1 MTVASRDGMIHPQP
15 PNGDVSRGPSPPR
28 NRPCGAP
35 VSPPPAPATPPVPG
49 WRRNLVFIWIGV
61 FVGLMGA
68 NFVFP
73 FIPFFI
79 QELGVTQ
86 ESRVAFYTGVT
97 ASATGLSLTL
107 TAPLWGS
114 LADRFG
120 RKPMFLRALIGAG
133 VLIGAM
139 GIAQAVW
146 QLILLRFLMGAF
158 AGTMGAAAAL
168 VAATTPKEQVGRAL
182 GTLQTGQFTAN
193 MLGPVLGG
201 LVAANLG
208 IRESFIFCAALY
220 GIAAILVYLFV
231 REIPSQ
237 AHGGPA
243 ATSQH
248 RSEGNLLENLRV
260 VIRERQIVLVLLFL
274 FVLWLST
281 TFVRPV
287 MPLSID
293 GFAARTSGEG
303 RVHLQLASL
312 AWDMRKEAAT
322 GIVFAVIGLTSTIAA
337 LSVAPLGERFGY
349 RNTVVAAAL
358 VTGILYPLL
367 ALAQSLLAFMLLFGA
382 VGLFQGAMVP
392 GTNALI
398 AAGTPDGKQGSAF
411 GLAASM
417 QSMAL
422 LLGPLGGGL
431 TSGISGIGAVYIVI
445 GSILLLAALAA
456 AALIREPAVFQARR
470 QQAAAN

>member
-1 MTVASRDGMIHPQP
+1 MAGA
-15 PNGDVSRGPSPPR
+15 
-28 NRPCGAP
+28 RPA
-35 VSPPPAPATPPVPG
+35 VHAAPG

-79 QELGVTQ
+79 QDLGVTD
-86 ESRVAFYTGVT
+86 ESRVAFYTGIT

-120 RKPMFLRALIGAG
+120 RKPMFLRALVGAG
-133 VLIGAM
+133 LLIGIM

-146 QLILLRFLMGAF
+146 QLIILRFLMGAF

-182 GTLQTGQFTAN
+182 GTLQTGQFAAN

-201 LVAANLG
+201 IVASSLG

-220 GIAAILVYLFV
+220 GIAAILVFFFV
-231 REIPSQ
+231 SETPVAGSEP
-237 AHGGPA
+237 GPA
-243 ATSQH
+243 AR
-248 RSEGNLLENLRV
+248 RSEGSLLENLRV
-260 VIRERQIVLVLLFL
+260 VIGERQVVLVLLFL

-293 GFAARTSGEG
+293 KFATAAPGDG
-303 RVHLQLASL
+303 RVHLELPGG
-312 AWDMRKEAAT
+312 AWDLRKEAAT

-358 VTGILYPLL
+358 ITGLLYPLV
-367 ALAQSLLAFMLLFGA
+367 ALAQGLTAFLLLFGA

-422 LLGPLGGGL
+422 LLGPLGGGF
-431 TSGISGIGAVYIVI
+431 TSGVGGIGAVYIVI
-445 GSILLLAALAA
+445 GVILVLAALAA
-456 AALIREPAVFQARR
+456 AMLVREPEVFAGRRRAPARV
-470 QQAAAN
+470 

>member
-1 MTVASRDGMIHPQP
+1 MPVRT
-15 PNGDVSRGPSPPR
+15 SPPDGR
-28 NRPCGAP
+28 
-35 VSPPPAPATPPVPG
+35 S
-49 WRRNLVFIWIGV
+49 WKRNLVFVWIGV

-73 FIPFFI
+73 FIPFYI
-79 QELGVTQ
+79 QELGVSDKS
-86 ESRVAFYTGVT
+86 EVAFYTGLT

-107 TAPLWGS
+107 TAPIWGA

-133 VLIGAM
+133 VLIGVM

-146 QLILLRFLMGAF
+146 QLVLLRFLMGAF

-168 VAATTPKEQVGRAL
+168 VAASTPREKVGYAL

-193 MLGPVLGG
+193 MLGPVIGG

-220 GIAAILVYLFV
+220 VVAAVLVYLFV
-231 REIPSQ
+231 REGTP
-237 AHGGPA
+237 GGGAEGEEP
-243 ATSQH
+243 QH
-248 RSEGNLLENLRV
+248 HASGGLLENLRV
-260 VIRERQIVLVLLFL
+260 VVKERQVVLMLLLL

-293 GFAARTSGEG
+293 EFAEG
-303 RVHLQLASL
+303 TANGADRVHFEVFGWEANL
-312 AWDMRKEAAT
+312 KEEAAT
-322 GIVFAVIGLTSTIAA
+322 GLVFSVIGLTSTIAA
-337 LSVAPLGERFGY
+337 FALAPLGERIGY
-349 RNTVVAAAL
+349 RNVVAGAAL
-358 VTGILYPLL
+358 VTGILYPTV
-367 ALAQSLLAFMLLFGA
+367 ALAGSLPAFMLLLGA
-382 VGLFQGAMVP
+382 VGIFQGAMVP

-398 AAGTPDGKQGSAF
+398 AASAPDGKQGSAF

-422 LLGPLGGGL
+422 LLGPIGGGL
-431 TSGISGIGAVYIVI
+431 TSGFGGIGMVYVTIGVI
-445 GSILLLAALAA
+445 LVGASIAAAL
-456 AALIREPAVFQARR
+456 LIREPKGFGVTKRAEGVR
-470 QQAAAN
+470 

>member
-1 MTVASRDGMIHPQP
+1 
-15 PNGDVSRGPSPPR
+15 VSAAHSPA
-28 NRPCGAP
+28 GAP
-35 VSPPPAPATPPVPG
+35 APG

-79 QELGVTQ
+79 QDLGVTE
-86 ESRVAFYTGVT
+86 ESRVAFYTGIT

-146 QLILLRFLMGAF
+146 QLIILRFLMGAF

-193 MLGPVLGG
+193 MLGPVIGG
-201 LVAANLG
+201 VVAANLG

-220 GIAAILVYLFV
+220 GIAAVLVYLFV
-231 REIPSQ
+231 REVPIE
-237 AHGGPA
+237 AGEGPA
-243 ATSQH
+243 APR
-248 RSEGNLLENLRV
+248 RSEGNLIENLRI
-260 VIRERQIVLVLLFL
+260 VIRERQVVLVLLFL

-293 GFAARTSGEG
+293 GFAASSPGER
-303 RVHLQLASL
+303 RVHLELGSF

-349 RNTVVAAAL
+349 RNTVVGAAL
-358 VTGILYPLL
+358 ITGILYPLV
-367 ALAQSLLAFMLLFGA
+367 ALAHSLLAFMLLFGA

-422 LLGPLGGGL
+422 LLGPLGGGF
-431 TSGISGIGAVYIVI
+431 TSGIGGIGAVYVVI
-445 GSILLLAALAA
+445 GIILVLAAGAA
-456 AALIREPAVFQARR
+456 ALLIREPAAFQAKRR
-470 QQAAAN
+470 PAAAG

>member
-1 MTVASRDGMIHPQP
+1 MTMPARAASPDGR
-15 PNGDVSRGPSPPR
+15 S
-28 NRPCGAP
+28 
-35 VSPPPAPATPPVPG
+35 
-49 WRRNLVFIWIGV
+49 WKRNLVFVWIGV

-73 FIPFFI
+73 FIPFYI
-79 QELGVTQ
+79 QELGVSDKS
-86 ESRVAFYTGVT
+86 EVAFYTGLT

-107 TAPLWGS
+107 TAPIWGAM
-114 LADRFG
+114 ADRFG

-133 VLIGAM
+133 VLIGVM

-146 QLILLRFLMGAF
+146 QLVLLRFLMGAF

-168 VAATTPKEQVGRAL
+168 VAASTPREKVGYAL

-193 MLGPVLGG
+193 MLGPVIGG

-220 GIAAILVYLFV
+220 VIAAVLVYLFV
-231 REIPSQ
+231 REGTP
-237 AHGGPA
+237 GGGA
-243 ATSQH
+243 
-248 RSEGNLLENLRV
+248 EGEEPPRHASGGLMENLRMV
-260 VIRERQIVLVLLFL
+260 VKERQVVLMLLLL

-293 GFAARTSGEG
+293 EFAEATSKGAD
-303 RVHLQLASL
+303 RVHFEVFGWEADL
-312 AWDMRKEAAT
+312 KEEAAT
-322 GIVFAVIGLTSTIAA
+322 GLVFSVIGLTSTIAA
-337 LSVAPLGERFGY
+337 FALAPLGERIGY
-349 RNTVVAAAL
+349 RNVVAGAAL
-358 VTGILYPLL
+358 VTGILYPTV
-367 ALAQSLLAFMLLFGA
+367 ALAGNLPAFMLLLGA
-382 VGLFQGAMVP
+382 VGIFQGAMVP

-398 AAGTPDGKQGSAF
+398 AASAPDGKQGSAF

-422 LLGPLGGGL
+422 LLGPIGGGL
-431 TSGISGIGAVYIVI
+431 TSGFGGIGAVYVTIGVI
-445 GSILLLAALAA
+445 LVGASIAAAL
-456 AALIREPAVFQARR
+456 LIREPKGFG
-470 QQAAAN
+470 AAKRAEGVG

>member
-1 MTVASRDGMIHPQP
+1 MTMPSTAAH
-15 PNGDVSRGPSPPR
+15 GDA
-28 NRPCGAP
+28 GA
-35 VSPPPAPATPPVPG
+35 
-49 WRRNLVFIWIGV
+49 WKRNLVFIWIGV

-73 FIPFFI
+73 FIPFYI
-79 QELGVTQ
+79 KELGVKDQ
-86 ESRVAFYTGVT
+86 SQVAFYTGLT

-107 TAPLWGS
+107 TAPIWGA

-133 VLIGAM
+133 VLIGVM

-146 QLILLRFLMGAF
+146 QLVLLRFLMGAF

-168 VAATTPKEQVGRAL
+168 VAASTPRERVGYAL

-193 MLGPVLGG
+193 MLGPVIGG
-201 LVAANLG
+201 VVAANLG

-220 GIAAILVYLFV
+220 GVAAVLVYLFV
-231 REIPSQ
+231 REGEP
-237 AHGGPA
+237 GGRA
-243 ATSQH
+243 QGSDGERHAS
-248 RSEGNLLENLRV
+248 GGLLENLRV
-260 VIRERQIVLVLLFL
+260 VVKERQVVLMLLLL

-293 GFAARTSGEG
+293 EFAESTGG
-303 RVHLQLASL
+303 DLDRVHFEVLGRAADL
-312 AWDMRKEAAT
+312 KEEAAT
-322 GIVFAVIGLTSTIAA
+322 GLVFSVIGLTSTIAA
-337 LSVAPLGERFGY
+337 FALAPLGERIGY
-349 RNTVVAAAL
+349 RNVVAGAAL
-358 VTGILYPLL
+358 VTGLLYPTV
-367 ALAQSLLAFMLLFGA
+367 ALAGNLPSFMLLLGA
-382 VGLFQGAMVP
+382 VGIFQGAMVP

-398 AAGTPDGKQGSAF
+398 AASAPEGKQGSAF

-422 LLGPLGGGL
+422 LLGPIGGGL
-431 TSGISGIGAVYIVI
+431 TSGLAGIGAVYVTI
-445 GSILLLAALAA
+445 GFILVGAAIAAAL
-456 AALIREPAVFQARR
+456 LIREPKGFGGGKR
-470 QQAAAN
+470 AADGG

>member
-1 MTVASRDGMIHPQP
+1 MAAARDSR
-15 PNGDVSRGPSPPR
+15 
-28 NRPCGAP
+28 
-35 VSPPPAPATPPVPG
+35 PPAPAA

-79 QELGVTQ
+79 QDLGVTD
-86 ESRVAFYTGVT
+86 ESRVAFYTGIT

-133 VLIGAM
+133 LLIGIM

-146 QLILLRFLMGAF
+146 QLVILRFLMGAF

-201 LVAANLG
+201 IVAANLG

-220 GIAAILVYLFV
+220 GIAAVLVYLFV
-231 REIPSQ
+231 RETP
-237 AHGGPA
+237 ADGAPPAPTGAAKHGGG
-243 ATSQH
+243 SLI
-248 RSEGNLLENLRV
+248 GNLRA
-260 VIRERQIVLVLLFL
+260 VIGERQVVFVLVLL

-293 GFAARTSGEG
+293 GFAAGTPGDG
-303 RVHLQLASL
+303 RVHLEFPGF

-337 LSVAPLGERFGY
+337 LAVAPLGERIGY
-349 RNTVVAAAL
+349 RNTVVGAAL

-367 ALAQSLLAFMLLFGA
+367 AFAHSLLAFMLLFGA

-422 LLGPLGGGL
+422 LLGPLGGGF
-431 TSGISGIGAVYIVI
+431 TSGIGGIGAVYVVI
-445 GSILLLAALAA
+445 GVILVAAAAA
-456 AALIREPAVFQARR
+456 AALLIREPDVFAVRR
-470 QQAAAN
+470 RSAAAP

>member
-1 MTVASRDGMIHPQP
+1 MAAPG
-15 PNGDVSRGPSPPR
+15 GSPL
-28 NRPCGAP
+28 A
-35 VSPPPAPATPPVPG
+35 PPAG
-49 WRRNLVFIWIGV
+49 RRNLVFIWVGV

-79 QELGVTQ
+79 QELGVTD
-86 ESRVAFYTGVT
+86 ESRVAFYTGIT

-133 VLIGAM
+133 LLIGIM

-146 QLILLRFLMGAF
+146 QLIILRFLMGAF

-182 GTLQTGQFTAN
+182 GTLQTGQFAAN

-201 LVAANLG
+201 IVAANLG

-220 GIAAILVYLFV
+220 GIAAVLVYLFV
-231 REIPSQ
+231 RETPVDGPQ
-237 AHGGPA
+237 PAPA
-243 ATSQH
+243 AAAKHPGGSLL
-248 RSEGNLLENLRV
+248 GNLRI
-260 VIRERQIVLVLLFL
+260 VIGERQVVFVLVLL

-293 GFAARTSGEG
+293 RFAAATPGDG
-303 RVHLQLASL
+303 RVHLELPGF

-322 GIVFAVIGLTSTIAA
+322 GFVFAVIGLTSTVAA
-337 LSVAPLGERFGY
+337 LTVAPLGERVGY
-349 RNTVVAAAL
+349 RNTVVGAAL
-358 VTGILYPLL
+358 VTGLLYPLV
-367 ALAQSLLAFMLLFGA
+367 ALAHSLLPFMLLFGA

-398 AAGTPDGKQGSAF
+398 AAGTPEGKQGSAF

-422 LLGPLGGGL
+422 LLGPLGGGF
-431 TSGISGIGAVYIVI
+431 TSGFAGIGAVYIVI
-445 GSILLLAALAA
+445 GVILVAAASA
-456 AALIREPAVFQARR
+456 AALLVREPDVFAARR
-470 QQAAAN
+470 RPAPVS